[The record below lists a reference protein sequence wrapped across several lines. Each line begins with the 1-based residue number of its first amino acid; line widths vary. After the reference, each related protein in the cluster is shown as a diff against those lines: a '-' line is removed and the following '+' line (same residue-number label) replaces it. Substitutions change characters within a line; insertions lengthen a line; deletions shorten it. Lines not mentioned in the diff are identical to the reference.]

1 MRTGGGDKTGLTG
14 SNFSP
19 SVLTVFQWKHFPVD
33 VGFDV
38 ATDDAVVAAV
48 VVDVVVAFV
57 VDVVATDD
65 AVAVVHHIVV
75 VSILKVKFLCF
86 SQGKV

>member
-19 SVLTVFQWKHFPVD
+19 SVLTVFQWKHFPV
-33 VGFDV
+33 DV

-75 VSILKVKFLCF
+75 VFILKVKFLSF